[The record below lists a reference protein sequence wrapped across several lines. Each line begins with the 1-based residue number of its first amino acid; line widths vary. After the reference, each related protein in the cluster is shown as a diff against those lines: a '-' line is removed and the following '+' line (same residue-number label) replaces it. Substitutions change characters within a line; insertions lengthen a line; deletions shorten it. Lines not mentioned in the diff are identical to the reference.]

1 MPQEATYEMQDK
13 LFVFALSDS
22 NKVASVTIKPISR
35 TGNYYVVESGVK
47 PGDKIVYSGLDRLRD
62 GAVIQPQPI
71 SIDSVLQNKPL
82 P

>member
-1 MPQEATYEMQDK
+1 MQDK
-13 LFVFALSDS
+13 LFVFAVQDS
-22 NKVASVTIKPISR
+22 NKVASVAIKPSSR

-47 PGDKIVYSGLDRLRD
+47 VGDRIVYSGLDRLRD
-62 GAVIQPQPI
+62 GMVIQPQPM